1 VSNPTDLTTYPH
13 KLDRKRQQ
21 CAAIVDTPKGRRNK
35 FKYDPESN
43 LFRLS
48 GVLPHGMVFP
58 YDFGFI
64 PSTMGGDGDPLDVLA
79 LMDEPAHV
87 GCLLDV
93 RLIGV
98 IEAEQSEGGKTA
110 KNDRLLGVPMT
121 PYSAD
126 EPESIRDLHTS
137 LLDQIEQFFVSYN
150 LLRGKKFKPTGRRG
164 PKRAMALVEAGIK
177 AFERRR

>member
-1 VSNPTDLTTYPH
+1 
-13 KLDRKRQQ
+13 
-21 CAAIVDTPKGRRNK
+21 
-35 FKYDPESN
+35 
-43 LFRLS
+43 
-48 GVLPHGMVFP
+48 
-58 YDFGFI
+58 
-64 PSTMGGDGDPLDVLA
+64 
-79 LMDEPAHV
+79 
-87 GCLLDV
+87 
-93 RLIGV
+93 V